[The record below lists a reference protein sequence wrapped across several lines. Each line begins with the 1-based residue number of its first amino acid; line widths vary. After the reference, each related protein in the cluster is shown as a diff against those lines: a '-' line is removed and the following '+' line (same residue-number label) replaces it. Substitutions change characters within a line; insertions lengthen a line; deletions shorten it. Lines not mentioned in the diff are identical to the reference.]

1 MRNYLAVFIG
11 GGFGAV
17 ARFAVSAAVSR
28 SGFFGIPL
36 GTFFVN
42 VTGSLLLGFCLS
54 LFESVLIPVPIR
66 TFITMGFFGAYTT
79 FSTYTVETVRLIEQR
94 QYLPAAL
101 NFSANNILGFLAVL
115 AGFVLSG
122 VLLKMLRGGV

>member
-17 ARFAVSAAVSR
+17 ARFAVSAAASR
-28 SGFFGIPL
+28 YDFFGIPL
-36 GTFFVN
+36 GTFLVN
-42 VTGSLLLGFCLS
+42 ITGSLLLGFCLS
-54 LFESVLIPVPIR
+54 LFESVLVPVPFR
-66 TFITMGFFGAYTT
+66 TFVTVGFFGAYTT

-94 QYLPAAL
+94 QYLPAVL
-101 NFSANNILGFLAVL
+101 NFSLNNIIGFAAVL

-122 VLLKMLRGGV
+122 LLQKVLRGGV